1 MKRDIQIGVAA
12 EAMMASILTKAIKVI
27 QATAAI
33 PIATQITV
41 GVEAEVEVE
50 LEVTPLEPKIKTPSN
65 QKMLM

>member
-1 MKRDIQIGVAA
+1 MIAI
-12 EAMMASILTKAIKVI
+12 ILTKAIKVI

-50 LEVTPLEPKIKTPSN
+50 LEVTPLEQKIKTPSN